1 MKVFFSIETVEGG
14 REKFCKGSTILGV
27 ERRRRKSHDYFA
39 NIDIT
44 PTDENQEEVPED
56 AGEKNGLI
64 DDNSINE
71 SRNEGIFLNRD
82 CRGREKF
89 CKGSTI
95 LGVERRRRKSHDYF
109 ANIDITPTDENQE
122 EVPEDAGEKN
132 GLIDDNSINES
143 RNEGIFL
150 NRDCRG
156 REKFCKGSTILGVEY
171 FQNIVI
177 FKKKPYLQARVFPP
191 K

>member
-82 CRGREKF
+82 CRGREGEVLQGQYDF
-89 CKGSTI
+89 GS
-95 LGVERRRRKSHDYF
+95 
-109 ANIDITPTDENQE
+109 
-122 EVPEDAGEKN
+122 
-132 GLIDDNSINES
+132 
-143 RNEGIFL
+143 
-150 NRDCRG
+150 
-156 REKFCKGSTILGVEY
+156 
-171 FQNIVI
+171 
-177 FKKKPYLQARVFPP
+177 
-191 K
+191 